1 MAPKLGINLLL
12 QSLDKDS
19 GMENKAENIIS
30 ILMLVFAAVVG
41 FLYSGVPAQLLT
53 LAQIGGVNTPILGIM
68 TILLC
73 NRKDE
78 MGRYRVGKGFTV
90 VLSIAYL
97 FVMITVINNLITI
110 VGKFLA

>member
-1 MAPKLGINLLL
+1 MPLWSA
-12 QSLDKDS
+12 SC
-19 GMENKAENIIS
+19 
-30 ILMLVFAAVVG
+30 
-41 FLYSGVPAQLLT
+41 VPAQLLT
-53 LAQIGGVNTPILGIM
+53 LAQIGGVINTPILGIM

>member
-1 MAPKLGINLLL
+1 
-12 QSLDKDS
+12 
-19 GMENKAENIIS
+19 
-30 ILMLVFAAVVG
+30 
-41 FLYSGVPAQLLT
+41 
-53 LAQIGGVNTPILGIM
+53 M